1 MHTSYGLMEESKHY
15 LKLYHLDLLLSSA
28 APRLSDNE
36 KVMKPHWFS
45 NFILKDH
52 LDISFNEH
60 RNYSITAHKQQDY
73 YIRAVN

>member
-1 MHTSYGLMEESKHY
+1 MPAMA
-15 LKLYHLDLLLSSA
+15 YHLDLLLSSA
-28 APRLSDNE
+28 APQLSDNE

-60 RNYSITAHKQQDY
+60 KNYSITGQSL
-73 YIRAVN
+73 IN